1 MLEDGS
7 NNPRACF
14 CPQGLYDAPDHNFV
28 VVYDLTSG
36 QLYRQFRMTASV
48 TALAVASVSLLVVM
62 TLSDGSLIGYDIQSG
77 NCR

>member
-1 MLEDGS
+1 M
-7 NNPRACF
+7 
-14 CPQGLYDAPDHNFV
+14 

-48 TALAVASVSLLVVM
+48 TALAVASDSLLVVM
-62 TLSDGSLIGYDIQSG
+62 TLSDGSFIGYDIQSG